1 MDGRSR
7 HDVFIAY
14 TVIISRPRL

>member
-1 MDGRSR
+1 MDGR